1 MQLTTKRRVLFLC
14 TGNSAR
20 SQLAQALLT
29 HRASEFFAVSSAGTH
44 PETVD
49 VRVIKVLSDLDI
61 DTSLLRSKSL
71 TEFSGQ
77 HFDTV
82 ITLCDE
88 AQAQCREY
96 EGSHQQLAWHLPDP
110 KARQEKHAFAKTLH
124 EIDDLISLFLTAEL
138 PQHNQLISH
147 TQTSIEIEPTSF
159 YKCLTDELRLKALML
174 THYHGELCVCE
185 LMAALDEESQPK
197 LSRNLAVLKKSHI
210 ITGRKHGQWV
220 FYRINPELPQWIK
233 TVIAQTTQHNI
244 ALISGSI
251 DTLKSMSDRPN
262 KDKFCS

>member
-1 MQLTTKRRVLFLC
+1 MTTNRKTVLFLC

-29 HRASEFFAVSSAGTH
+29 HRAGAFFEVVSAGTD

-49 VRVIKVLSDLDI
+49 PRALKALTDLGI
-61 DTSLLRSKSL
+61 DTSELYAKSMADIS
-71 TEFSGQ
+71 EQ

-82 ITLCDE
+82 ITLCDH

-96 EGSHQQLAWHLPDP
+96 EHTSQQLAWHLPDP
-110 KARQEKHAFAKTLH
+110 KMRSEQHAFAKTLQ
-124 EIDDLISLFLTAEL
+124 EIDDLISLFLAAEL
-138 PQHNQLISH
+138 PQHPELLSEQLP
-147 TQTSIEIEPTSF
+147 SIALDPISF
-159 YKCLTDELRLKALML
+159 YKSLTDDIRLKALML

-197 LSRNLAVLKKSHI
+197 LSRNLAVLKKSDI

-220 FYRINPELPQWIK
+220 FYRVNPQLPQWAK
-233 TVIAQTTQHNI
+233 TVIAQTTRHNLP
-244 ALISGSI
+244 LIHDSI
-251 DTLKSMSDRPN
+251 NLLKSMTNRPSKDR
-262 KDKFCS
+262 FCG